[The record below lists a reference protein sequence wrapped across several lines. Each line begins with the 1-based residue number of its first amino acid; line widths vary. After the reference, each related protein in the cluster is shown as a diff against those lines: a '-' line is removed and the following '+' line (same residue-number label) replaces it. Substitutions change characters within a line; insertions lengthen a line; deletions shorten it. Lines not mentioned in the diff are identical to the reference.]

1 MSRGQRGGPSSLD
14 IRPIVPGE
22 EEVVVG
28 LWELCGLTRPWN
40 DPRRDLD
47 FARSKPNSTVLVGH
61 VDGKI
66 VSAVMVG
73 HDGHRGTVYYL
84 AVTPGL
90 QQQGLGRAM
99 MVAAEAWLL
108 SKGIWKLNLMVR
120 TGNEAVLGFY
130 ERLGYEESNTVV
142 LERWIDPSKRA
153 G

>member
-1 MSRGQRGGPSSLD
+1 
-14 IRPIVPGE
+14 
-22 EEVVVG
+22 VVVG